1 MTTAII
7 IDDMPQAIHGLQND
21 LSEFCP
27 EIEVIGTAGGVVEG
41 AKLVKQV
48 NPDIVFLDIM
58 MGDGTGFDFLEI
70 IGELHFKVIFT
81 TASDEHALRAFKFAA
96 VDYLLK
102 PIDTDDL
109 IEAVKRAIQQLST
122 SPGQIPLLKDAY
134 ENQSPDR
141 IALHTQEKVQIVEI
155 KNIIRCE
162 SDNNCTWFYFSDQTK
177 LFVTKTL
184 KGFEQ
189 ILKDQGFIRC
199 HQSHLINGNYIR
211 EFIKTD
217 GGYLVLLD
225 GSKIPVAVRRKQQV
239 MEWLVKLN

>member
-21 LSEFCP
+21 LNKFCP
-27 EIEVIGTAGGVVEG
+27 EIQIIGSAGSVVEG
-41 AKLVKQV
+41 AKLVKKV

-70 IGELHFKVIFT
+70 IGEPFFKVIFT
-81 TASDEHALRAFKFAA
+81 TASDEHALRAFKYAA

-102 PIDTDDL
+102 PIDSDDL
-109 IEAVKRAIQQLST
+109 MEAVKRAIQQLSIL
-122 SPGQIPLLKDAY
+122 SGQIPLLKAAY
-134 ENQSPDR
+134 ENQIPDR
-141 IALHTQEKVQIVEI
+141 IALHTQDKVHIVEI
-155 KNIIRCE
+155 NNIVRCE
-162 SDNNCTWFYFSDQTK
+162 SDNNCTWFYFNNQK
-177 LFVTKTL
+177 RLFVTKTL

-217 GGYLVLLD
+217 GGYLVLTD
-225 GSKIPVAVRRKQQV
+225 ETKIPVAVRRKQQV
-239 MEWLVKLN
+239 MEWLVKLG